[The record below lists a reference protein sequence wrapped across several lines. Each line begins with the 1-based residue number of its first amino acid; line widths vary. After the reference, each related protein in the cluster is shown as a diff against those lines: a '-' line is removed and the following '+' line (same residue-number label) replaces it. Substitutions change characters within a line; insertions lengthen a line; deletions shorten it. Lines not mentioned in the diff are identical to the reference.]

1 VTVNVAEVDPAGMV
15 SELTVRSS
23 RALLLDSNT
32 WTPSGGAAVV
42 SVTVQ
47 VVAIPE
53 VTLLGLQISWETGS
67 GCPSAILENEK
78 MATAAT
84 ARLVDG
90 FEFLQGPWLLESV
103 PFSAEAPTD
112 KLNASTCL
120 KAEGADMTIT
130 AKTAARPLS
139 SMPLF
144 HRGAALGTK
153 TKGSTWSLL

>member
-1 VTVNVAEVDPAGMV
+1 MNVAEADPAGMV
-15 SELTVRSS
+15 SELTVIGS

-32 WTPSGGAAVV
+32 WVPPAGAAAA

-84 ARLVDG
+84 ARLLDG
-90 FEFLQGPWLLESV
+90 FEFLPGPWLLES
-103 PFSAEAPTD
+103 EYEKD
-112 KLNASTCL
+112 
-120 KAEGADMTIT
+120 
-130 AKTAARPLS
+130 
-139 SMPLF
+139 SMLRTVSF
-144 HRGAALGTK
+144 TVTRQVA
-153 TKGSTWSLL
+153 